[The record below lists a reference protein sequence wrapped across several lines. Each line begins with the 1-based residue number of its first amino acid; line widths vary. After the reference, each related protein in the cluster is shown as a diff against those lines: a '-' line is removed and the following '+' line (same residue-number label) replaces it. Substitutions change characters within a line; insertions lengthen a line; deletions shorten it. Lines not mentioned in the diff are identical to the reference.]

1 MNETSEIVTPPTHK
15 KPSKKT
21 LPLLLTAVIAFSL
34 VFAYVYSN
42 NNKVAAPAVI
52 KAPQLA
58 TVRVTPE
65 GFQPQALKVKSGTT
79 VVWTNYDTKP
89 HRVASNPDLAHK
101 DLPELDSKTN
111 FDTNGTYRFTFEK
124 PGTYGYH
131 DELNPEI
138 NGTIIVE

>member
-1 MNETSEIVTPPTHK
+1 MNETSEIVTSPTHK
-15 KPSKKT
+15 KPSKKA
-21 LPLLLTAVIAFSL
+21 LPLVLVAVIAFSL

-42 NNKVAAPAVI
+42 DKKVAAPAVV

-58 TVRVTPE
+58 TVRITSE
-65 GFQPQALKVKSGTT
+65 GFQPQAMKVKSGTT
-79 VVWTNYDTKP
+79 VVWTNYDTTP
-89 HRVASNPDLAHK
+89 HRVAANPDPAHK

-111 FDTNGTYRFTFEK
+111 FDTNGTYRFTFDK

-131 DELNPEI
+131 DELNPGN